1 MVPGRHADR
10 LHRPDGNK
18 TGIFTIPAIGGTPVE
33 VNPPTDQQEP
43 IGPVVLAAAAVL
55 VGRGGLPGKP
65 TAAIMHMR
73 SDTDPTTVSFDGSA
87 SKASS
92 SSANITSY
100 HWDFGD
106 GSPPQDGVSVTHTF
120 SDTGAHTVTLTV
132 SDSAGRSD
140 TATEQLAG
148 CQPEAV
154 VGALHAQGCLF
165 DDSDR
170 WLAVGALSI
179 NGLQLAPVGRV
190 SASLYKSPVRLA
202 VNGTVAI
209 KAGGRTLWQ
218 GPALGWSTADT
229 LKLKIPEG
237 TVLYGL
243 PLTGDLSLSLSAED
257 GGAVDGEASADL
269 GGVTADALL
278 DPLKAGGLL
287 RAALEPEGHASVE
300 LRWSRDRGFELDHVS
315 LVGKRLQLGAAA
327 APFSLSDFNLT
338 YEHSGNDDIFTG
350 EAGFGGPFS
359 PIVRPKVTIVNG
371 QLAGI
376 GLAVDQLNEPLPP
389 PAELVFVQKLGFE
402 VNWSPA
408 FQVSGSGALSLGPS
422 VGGLSAARVDGTLTY
437 TPQGTCPRRTGKY
450 PMVKFT
456 GQTTIVIL
464 DGPSGYVCWNATP
477 DGTALIGIGGA
488 FKLDLDD
495 ISAELHADGFVDG
508 VSHITLD
515 GTATLKISNL
525 FTGTGDAVISER
537 GLSICTDQALHIPN
551 APAQFATLTWGLTL
565 PWGATPTPLCG
576 TDRMR
581 TVNASA
587 TQAGAGGRASA
598 RATTLTLPAA
608 GAGVLAIAGHGSA
621 PAVRLRGP
629 HGHTITIRDPRHGLR
644 AAGVL
649 AFAAGKTT
657 YVLLDGPLGGQWT
670 VTTLSGQIARIGFA
684 AALAPVSAQGTL
696 SPAGRRIRLRFTAT
710 PERGQ
715 RLVFFEQGPD
725 LARSI
730 GSSTAAHGTLTFT
743 PTSAASTQRTVSV
756 VVEQNGIPRAKLTL
770 GRFRSAGRGAFPTQA
785 PVVLSARRSGRLLSV
800 RMRNPNPFAIAG
812 RLGLTTSGAHAHT
825 LAAARYRLAPNRSA
839 AVTMPQPPPQSR
851 PLSLTLNATGAGG
864 SATPIAL
871 PLQAL

>member
-1 MVPGRHADR
+1 M
-10 LHRPDGNK
+10 
-18 TGIFTIPAIGGTPVE
+18 
-33 VNPPTDQQEP
+33 
-43 IGPVVLAAAAVL
+43 
-55 VGRGGLPGKP
+55 
-65 TAAIMHMR
+65 
-73 SDTDPTTVSFDGSA
+73 
-87 SKASS
+87 
-92 SSANITSY
+92 
-100 HWDFGD
+100 
-106 GSPPQDGVSVTHTF
+106 
-120 SDTGAHTVTLTV
+120 

-287 RAALEPEGHASVE
+287 RAALEPEGHASVK

-657 YVLLDGPLGGQWT
+657 YVLLDGRLGGQWT

-743 PTSAASTQRTVSV
+743 PTSAASTRADGQRRRRAERDPAREADARALSERRPRRVPNPSPRGAQRTSLRPAP
-756 VVEQNGIPRAKLTL
+756 QRAHAQPQPVRDRRAARPHNV
-770 GRFRSAGRGAFPTQA
+770 GRSRTH
-785 PVVLSARRSGRLLSV
+785 ARRRPLPARAQRQRRRHDAAATPAKPPALADAQRNRRRRQRDTDRAAAAGALADGRPNSRAAGASSNRSGTRSPTANCSTASSSL
-800 RMRNPNPFAIAG
+800 A
-812 RLGLTTSGAHAHT
+812 GLTALLRRPARRHWGIARAMRVLLPPAGFRWLGSVGAVE
-825 LAAARYRLAPNRSA
+825 R
-839 AVTMPQPPPQSR
+839 V
-851 PLSLTLNATGAGG
+851 
-864 SATPIAL
+864 
-871 PLQAL
+871 PLQELVVDQVDQRDVERERAVRVQTDRRVA